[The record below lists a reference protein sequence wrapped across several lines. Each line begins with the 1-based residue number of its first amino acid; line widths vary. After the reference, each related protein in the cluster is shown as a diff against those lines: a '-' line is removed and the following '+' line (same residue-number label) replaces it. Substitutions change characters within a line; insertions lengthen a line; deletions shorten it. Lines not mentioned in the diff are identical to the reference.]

1 MFTHSRVA
9 VMFVVLISCD
19 PVYTAEIIGG
29 HAAVPHSRPYMVL
42 VERHMSDGTK
52 KYCGGSILSEDFV
65 MTAAHCEAKDYLI
78 YLGLHNMHYM
88 NDEVERITVEQAF
101 PHIHYNNVT
110 FMNDVMLLKLT
121 SKARFRSIVK
131 PINLASQDVEALPKS
146 CIVSGWGE
154 TKESNGLLS
163 PELMETNITLI
174 ENENCKH
181 EKSYCSE
188 GEPGPGQGDSG
199 GPLVCEHGTAY
210 GVVSSMFKPEENGPP
225 LFRYAKIPDYNGW
238 ITSTVKTALM
248 RKNAH
253 NRFH

>member
-9 VMFVVLISCD
+9 VLFVVLISCD

-29 HAAVPHSRPYMVL
+29 HVAVPHSRPYMVL

-65 MTAAHCEAKDYLI
+65 MTAAHCQAKDYLI
-78 YLGLHNMHYM
+78 YLGLHDMSL

-101 PHIHYNNVT
+101 PNIHYNNVT
-110 FMNDVMLLKLT
+110 LMNDVMLLKLT
-121 SKARFRSIVK
+121 SKARFGSKVK
-131 PINLASQDVEALPKS
+131 SINLASKNDKALPKS
-146 CIVSGWGE
+146 CIVSGWGG

-163 PELMETNITLI
+163 HKLMETNITLI
-174 ENENCKH
+174 ENENCKV
-181 EKSYCSE
+181 EKSYCSK
-188 GEPGPGQGDSG
+188 GEPGPGLGDSG
-199 GPLVCEHGTAY
+199 GPLVCEHGKAY
-210 GVVSSMFKPEENGPP
+210 GVVSSMFKPVENGPP

-238 ITSTVKTALM
+238 IMSTVKTALM

-253 NRFH
+253 NRFQ